1 MLIYAD
7 FLASA
12 TLNRF
17 RWFVGFFCLTRE
29 TRLGI
34 EDPRSSLTRLARL
47 SRKRKVDFRSVCKT
61 WQTWQPNPCK
71 KSLYS
76 PYITKQQQ
84 QQQQQQKEK

>member
-1 MLIYAD
+1 MLI
-7 FLASA
+7 FLHQQRLTDSDC
-12 TLNRF
+12 
-17 RWFVGFFCLTRE
+17 FVGFFCLTRE

-34 EDPRSSLTRLARL
+34 EDPRSPLTRLARL

-61 WQTWQPNPCK
+61 RQTWQPNPCK
-71 KSLYS
+71 KCLYS